1 MSIAPRQS
9 FTTEEN
15 QSFTFEYD
23 WTIKNFVFHDD
34 KIESSEFS
42 SGLANINDKWCL
54 KIFPKVILDDTEFVS
69 VQLKLLDCA
78 ADVPEI
84 VAHYKVS
91 ILTLNNEE
99 VNAQSSLSPLRF
111 SSKNTSAIVRRFV
124 KREDL
129 FGRLWESTKLLPN
142 DSLTILCEIKLLV
155 DDKTIE
161 SYQPANGKTIPK
173 VEYCNSLSCNN
184 TARSILNNMDTS
196 VQPCNDFLQFVC
208 GKNRHSND
216 PTASKINPW
225 KKLRNQIQENISSND
240 DSLVKIVKYFYK
252 SCMITSKFD
261 KQQLSNEIVDMIEQ
275 IGGWPVVKN
284 DKWNSSLFNWNK
296 TIYTYDNEKYW
307 NLNFFDAKLEVDV
320 KNKSQH
326 VIYLSQSS
334 LLQSQEFLTAN
345 FNDKNVNQDYLKLM
359 VDVAVKMGAQYDV
372 AINELKNCLEFGSQL
387 VNLTDANHESMSL
400 NDFIEEFNFF
410 PWKEYLNSHL
420 PTGVSINNDTIIII
434 SSKSYMKNLEK
445 VLNQTPKKSQANF
458 VVWMMIHEFAE
469 FINEPIDG
477 NKLKSD
483 KCLDIVTKKL
493 VDITRVLYAR
503 NYFDKHDKEH
513 ARILIKAVKNQ
524 LIKMIVNDKWTDE
537 KSKAMTIDKIKI
549 NINDNFYQEH
559 NLRELEN
566 IIEEYNGLKID
577 QYNFVKNYI
586 KLNLFKL
593 KWTKFNKTAFDLSW
607 DSFASGLLYSDTILI
622 GPGSLNNN
630 TLGKTNLS
638 ITTC

>member
-1 MSIAPRQS
+1 M
-9 FTTEEN
+9 
-15 QSFTFEYD
+15 
-23 WTIKNFVFHDD
+23 
-34 KIESSEFS
+34 IEKF
-42 SGLANINDKWCL
+42 CL
-54 KIFPKVILDDTEFVS
+54 LVIL
-69 VQLKLLDCA
+69 LAIC
-78 ADVPEI
+78 
-84 VAHYKVS
+84 
-91 ILTLNNEE
+91 LN
-99 VNAQSSLSPLRF
+99 
-111 SSKNTSAIVRRFV
+111 K
-124 KREDL
+124 
-129 FGRLWESTKLLPN
+129 
-142 DSLTILCEIKLLV
+142 
-155 DDKTIE
+155 
-161 SYQPANGKTIPK
+161 ANGKTIPK

-400 NDFIEEFNFF
+400 NDFIE
-410 PWKEYLNSHL
+410 
-420 PTGVSINNDTIIII
+420 D
-434 SSKSYMKNLEK
+434 KSYMKNLEK

-493 VDITRVLYAR
+493 VDITRVLYA
-503 NYFDKHDKEH
+503 
-513 ARILIKAVKNQ
+513 L
-524 LIKMIVNDKWTDE
+524 
-537 KSKAMTIDKIKI
+537 
-549 NINDNFYQEH
+549 
-559 NLRELEN
+559 
-566 IIEEYNGLKID
+566 D
-577 QYNFVKNYI
+577 QV
-586 KLNLFKL
+586 
-593 KWTKFNKTAFDLSW
+593 
-607 DSFASGLLYSDTILI
+607 
-622 GPGSLNNN
+622 
-630 TLGKTNLS
+630 
-638 ITTC
+638 